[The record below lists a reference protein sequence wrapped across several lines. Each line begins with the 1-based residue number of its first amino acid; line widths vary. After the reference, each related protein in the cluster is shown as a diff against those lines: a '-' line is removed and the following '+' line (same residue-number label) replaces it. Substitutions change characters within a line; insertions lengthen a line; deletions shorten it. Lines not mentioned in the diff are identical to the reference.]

1 MNTVFILM
9 AQYGARAIIPIEDV
23 CRDYFA
29 PLTLPKL
36 LQKIAIGDI
45 ALPLVRMSGSLK
57 AAKGVH
63 IMDPAAYIDKQRA
76 ATVRKHETFHRN
88 GNRSGKWAGASVTRV
103 SVAQSAMLG
112 AGSQAPCLETA
123 GSSQGSASSLSASG
137 SVCFCRPR
145 PCGRS
150 RTASSRA
157 RRGRFETRQGSCA
170 LRARE

>member
-36 LQKIAIGDI
+36 LQKIATGDI

-63 IMDPAAYIDKQRA
+63 IMDLATYIDERRA
-76 ATVRKHETFHRN
+76 AAIKERD
-88 GNRSGKWAGASVTRV
+88 
-103 SVAQSAMLG
+103 L
-112 AGSQAPCLETA
+112 L
-123 GSSQGSASSLSASG
+123 
-137 SVCFCRPR
+137 
-145 PCGRS
+145 CGR
-150 RTASSRA
+150 T
-157 RRGRFETRQGSCA
+157 
-170 LRARE
+170 